1 MNHLCVDCNR
11 VATHANPQLC
21 DRCMARKHS
30 TQYFNGKSMPY
41 PEFYKMTMPEGMG
54 KQEDET
60 RDEWFARC
68 QEYIQGGGYA
78 GRIGKGKGK
87 KRATESSEVDT

>member
-30 TQYFNGKSMPY
+30 TQYFNGKYIPY
-41 PEFYKMTMPEGMG
+41 PEFYKMTVPEGMG

-60 RDEWFARC
+60 RDEWCARS

-78 GRIGKGKGK
+78 RRIGKGKGK